1 MDAIQR
7 AEYTKFSMDFINEV
21 ESWIQKE
28 IYPKFKLSGGKKLDW
43 SEKRTHSRGGMYA
56 DGPGISIG
64 MYWCTRTYAEGEIQ
78 RVFEYAS
85 FDKDR
90 FIGGIY
96 TRDKYDKLRLTILH
110 EIAHALQYYS
120 YRVNSFRCKPHGTVW
135 KNFYLRLRNQF
146 LNPYLEDQIEL
157 RNEYEKI
164 KEQINSGKF
173 KLITDDEISKLIKR
187 AASK

>member
-1 MDAIQR
+1 MDSIQR
-7 AEYTKFSMDFINEV
+7 AEYTKFSTDFINEV
-21 ESWIQKE
+21 EAWIQQE
-28 IYPKFKLSGGKKLDW
+28 VYPKFKLSGGKRLDW
-43 SEKRTHSRGGMYA
+43 STKRTHSRGGMYA

-64 MYWCTRTYAEGEIQ
+64 MYWCTKSFAEGEIH

-120 YRVNSFRCKPHGTVW
+120 YRINGFRCKPHGTVW

-146 LNPYLEDQIEL
+146 LNPFLDDQIEL
-157 RNEYEKI
+157 RNQYEADKAELLGKKNNKI
-164 KEQINSGKF
+164 LYEQ
-173 KLITDDEISKLIKR
+173 

>member
-1 MDAIQR
+1 MDAFER
-7 AEYTKFSMDFINEV
+7 ATYTKFSMDFINEV
-21 ESWIQKE
+21 EAWIQKE

-43 SEKRTHSRGGMYA
+43 SEKRTHSRGGYYV

-64 MYWCTRTYAEGEIQ
+64 MYWCTRTHAEGEIQ

-120 YRVNSFRCKPHGTVW
+120 YRINRFRCKPHGTVW

-146 LNPYLEDQIEL
+146 LNPYLEDQINL
-157 RNEYEKI
+157 KNEYEKNI
-164 KEQINSGKF
+164 ADVLGKKNSRI
-173 KLITDDEISKLIKR
+173 LYER
-187 AASK
+187 AASAK